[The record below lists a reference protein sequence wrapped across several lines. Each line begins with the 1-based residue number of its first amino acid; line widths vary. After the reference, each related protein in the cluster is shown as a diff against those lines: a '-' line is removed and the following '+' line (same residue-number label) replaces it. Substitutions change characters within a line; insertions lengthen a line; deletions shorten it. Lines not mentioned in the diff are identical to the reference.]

1 MWQAKKAREQAA
13 LKNAQSL
20 FEELDAEKEKE
31 ESKRKAAARRR
42 HKRKEKKKSK
52 QTEKNNEVNIGI
64 FGRFLGDMDRQS
76 IRTVHALNY
85 SNSSA
90 YVHV

>member
-1 MWQAKKAREQAA
+1 M
-13 LKNAQSL
+13 
-20 FEELDAEKEKE
+20 DAEKEKE

-64 FGRFLGDMDRQS
+64 FGRFLGDMDGQS
-76 IRTVHALNY
+76 ISTVHALNY
-85 SNSSA
+85 YNFSVYM